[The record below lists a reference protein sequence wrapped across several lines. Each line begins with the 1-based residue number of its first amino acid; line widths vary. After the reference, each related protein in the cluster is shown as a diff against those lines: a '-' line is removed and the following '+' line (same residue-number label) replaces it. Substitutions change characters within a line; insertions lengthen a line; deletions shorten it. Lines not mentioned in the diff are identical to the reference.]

1 MPALH
6 VVHTRSFDAEAAVT
20 WAWPAWQTVCGWHAP
35 PAVENVPDAHD
46 CSPPRPQ
53 ASNVGN
59 KGKCQETEG
68 SPKDKGEEKHAI
80 LLG

>member
-46 CSPPRPQ
+46 LQERSVVV
-53 ASNVGN
+53 VGAAN
-59 KGKCQETEG
+59 SSCPAGHVLTGTHC
-68 SPKDKGEEKHAI
+68 
-80 LLG
+80 